1 VSDQF
6 STVNG
11 WVSQYTTGA
20 VSPKFMPVSV
30 ARSFARSTEAVNTMT
45 CLFLSP
51 VVATAS
57 GWLDIVLFDCPSDVY
72 AVAPALSTIARAVAP
87 IRVHVAINSSTSV
100 A

>member
-1 VSDQF
+1 
-6 STVNG
+6 
-11 WVSQYTTGA
+11 
-20 VSPKFMPVSV
+20 
-30 ARSFARSTEAVNTMT
+30 
-45 CLFLSP
+45 LSP